1 MNVWFTFVFPC
12 YNITNEC
19 HLRIQKYLHLSYFC
33 ITCVLVELVLER
45 HISRS
50 FGRKILWYYMMKKV
64 DTSSYVTAVSVISYM
79 HR

>member
-1 MNVWFTFVFPC
+1 MSFMYTKVFTPV
-12 YNITNEC
+12 
-19 HLRIQKYLHLSYFC
+19 YFC
-33 ITCVLVELVLER
+33 VTGVLVELVLER

-79 HR
+79 HS